1 MSKQEAREQLLD
13 LLDKKA
19 FNPILRASPD
29 NYSNEADKK
38 KLLSA
43 HWHDSDRTHR

>member
-19 FNPILRASPD
+19 FNPILKASPD
-29 NYSNEADKK
+29 DYSSDADKK
-38 KLLSA
+38 KLQEVQ
-43 HWHDSDRTHR
+43 RTTRNT